1 MYGDFWKVTHA
12 KFANDPVK
20 SWIRVCDP
28 SEGEIDLVIYGL
40 LLEYANEDSG
50 VAGKAISQAIEEN
63 NVKKAINAH
72 AWFMNVDG
80 EDMTKFDLDY
90 LRKAWF
96 DEDEEEEPEEE
107 DDEDEPDE
115 EDDEDE
121 FPNLDDILEHSQAYS
136 GFIDFLNL
144 ILEHPQAFINW
155 RNSKELKP
163 FEEFAKDDDPDSEEN
178 QMLKI
183 YMGLL
188 SAGALEEL
196 REK

>member
-1 MYGDFWKVTHA
+1 MYGDFWINSHA
-12 KFANDPVK
+12 KFVNDPVK

-28 SEGEIDLVIYGL
+28 SSEEIDLVIYGL

-63 NVKKAINAH
+63 NVKQAINAH

-96 DEDEEEEPEEE
+96 DEDEQE
-107 DDEDEPDE
+107 EPDE
-115 EDDEDE
+115 EDEADDDEDE
-121 FPNLDDILEHSQAYS
+121 FPNLDDILEHSQAYND
-136 GFIDFLNL
+136 FIDFLNL

-163 FEEFAKDDDPDSEEN
+163 FEEFAKDDDPNSEEN

-183 YMGLL
+183 YMGIL

>member
-1 MYGDFWKVTHA
+1 MYGDFWKVTHE

-96 DEDEEEEPEEE
+96 DEE
-107 DDEDEPDE
+107 EDEPDKE
-115 EDDEDE
+115 TEDADEDE
-121 FPNLDDILEHSQAYS
+121 IDGDFIDLLDHPQAYS
-136 GFIDFLNL
+136 DFIDFLNL

-183 YMGLL
+183 YMGIL

>member
-12 KFANDPVK
+12 KYADDPVTN
-20 SWIRVCDP
+20 WIEICEP
-28 SEGEIDLVIYGL
+28 SEEQIDLIIHGL
-40 LLEYANEDSG
+40 LIEHAAENTG
-50 VAGKAISQAIEEN
+50 AAGNAIIKAIMKDDVEQAIR
-63 NVKKAINAH
+63 AH

-80 EDMTKFDLDY
+80 ENMAKFDLDY
-90 LRKAWF
+90 LRDAWF
-96 DEDEEEEPEEE
+96 DEEDDEPEEE
-107 DDEDEPDE
+107 DDEDEPD
-115 EDDEDE
+115 DEDE
-121 FPNLDDILEHSQAYS
+121 FPNLDDMLEHSKEYS
-136 GFIDFLNL
+136 SFIDFLNL
-144 ILEHPQAFINW
+144 VLEHPQAFINW

-183 YMGLL
+183 YMGIL

>member
-1 MYGDFWKVTHA
+1 MYGDFWINSHA
-12 KFANDPVK
+12 KFVNDPVK

-28 SEGEIDLVIYGL
+28 SSEEIDLVIYGL

-96 DEDEEEEPEEE
+96 DEEADA
-107 DDEDEPDE
+107 DE
-115 EDDEDE
+115 EDDEDDSD
-121 FPNLDDILEHSQAYS
+121 FIDLLDHPQAYNS
-136 GFIDFLNL
+136 FIDFLNL

-163 FEEFAKDDDPDSEEN
+163 FEEFAKDDDPNSEEN
-178 QMLKI
+178 QMLKM
-183 YMGLL
+183 YMGIL